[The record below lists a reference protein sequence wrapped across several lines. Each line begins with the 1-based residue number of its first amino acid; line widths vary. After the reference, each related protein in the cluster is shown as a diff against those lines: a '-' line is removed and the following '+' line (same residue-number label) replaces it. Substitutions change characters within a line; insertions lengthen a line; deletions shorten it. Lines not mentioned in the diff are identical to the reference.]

1 MLEPTTYADCRALDM
16 SFDDALAR
24 ARTALADEGFGVV
37 SEIDIQA
44 TLNAKLGVDREPYT
58 ILGACN
64 PQLADQALNIEPQLG
79 ALLPC
84 NVCVFVLNGQTYVS
98 AISAED
104 MFGVVKNPTLA
115 PVAGE
120 IGARLGQALGRIVAG
135 LSVA

>member
-1 MLEPTTYADCRALDM
+1 M
-16 SFDDALAR
+16 
-24 ARTALADEGFGVV
+24 TALADEGFGVV

-44 TLNAKLGVDREPYT
+44 TLNAKLGVDREPCT

-64 PQLADQALNIEPQLG
+64 PQLGEAGSEHRAPAGCAASVQRLRVRPERT
-79 ALLPC
+79 
-84 NVCVFVLNGQTYVS
+84 TYVS

-120 IGARLGQALGRIVAG
+120 IGARLGRALGRIVTD

>member
-1 MLEPTTYADCRALDM
+1 MLKSTTYSDCRSLAT

-37 SEIDIQA
+37 SEIDVQA
-44 TLNAKLGVDREPYT
+44 TLNEKLGVDRERYT

-64 PQLADQALNIEPQLG
+64 PQLADQALRIEPQLG

-98 AISAED
+98 AISADD
-104 MFGVVKNPTLA
+104 MFGVVDNPSLA
-115 PVAGE
+115 PIASE
-120 IGARLGQALGRIVAG
+120 IGARLGRALARIAASP
-135 LSVA
+135 LEA